1 MTQQKI
7 QKEAR
12 VYKQIE
18 RDFYCGYT
26 ILWLYK
32 TKQGLINLKKIET
45 DFYCGFGKL
54 VDLTVFQCSFLL
66 FVINDDVLHE
76 AVILSFKGNFSSF
89 ISPGPGSA
97 VGEKGKNPCQIGKIS
112 AKGGSRAVAWG
123 GGKGRR
129 HPFPSSDYLSARF
142 YCRYFSPVFQL
153 RSLVPS

>member
-32 TKQGLINLKKIET
+32 RKQGLINLKKIET

-66 FVINDDVLHE
+66 FVINDDVLYE

-89 ISPGPGSA
+89 IA
-97 VGEKGKNPCQIGKIS
+97 
-112 AKGGSRAVAWG
+112 
-123 GGKGRR
+123 
-129 HPFPSSDYLSARF
+129 
-142 YCRYFSPVFQL
+142 
-153 RSLVPS
+153 